1 MAFINGPNIVMDDLI
16 VCYDPQ
22 NSMSKVSNTIVENV
36 VSPQFKGTAATS
48 FIDPSPAQTP
58 NYLVF
63 DGINDTLSSGTNF
76 PATSAYSFNFWIK
89 HSGTQS
95 GTHNRI
101 FGTSGNRFEI
111 AEGSAGVLKIYE
123 GAWYNSSVT
132 LDDAGWVNLVVV
144 AEPDPGLYIYKNGS
158 FSQTFSAGRAMTDV
172 AWRLGGNSNTPP
184 TECWQGFLGYFS
196 AYTKSL
202 SAAEVMQN
210 YNALKSRFI

>member
-22 NSMSKVSNTIVENV
+22 NPMSKVSTTIVDNV
-36 VSPQFKGTAATS
+36 VSPQFQGTAAAT
-48 FIDPSPAQTP
+48 FVDPSSYP
-58 NYLVF
+58 NYLDF
-63 DGINDTLSSGTNF
+63 NGSNDVLNSGTNF

-89 HSGTQS
+89 HNGAQS
-95 GTHNRI
+95 GTHDRI
-101 FGTSGNRFEI
+101 FSTDGNRFEI
-111 AEGSAGVLKIYE
+111 AEGSNGTLKIYE

-132 LDDAGWVNLVVV
+132 LDDAGWTNLVVV
-144 AEPDPGLYIYKNGS
+144 EEPDPGIYIYKNGS
-158 FSQTFSAGRAMTDV
+158 LSQTFAAGRAMTNV
-172 AWRLGGNSNTPP
+172 AWRLGGNSNIPA
-184 TECWQGFLGYFS
+184 TETWKGFLGYFS

>member
-22 NSMSKVSNTIVENV
+22 NPMSKVSTTIVDNV
-36 VSPQFKGTAATS
+36 VSPQFQGTAAAT
-48 FIDPSPAQTP
+48 FVDPSSYP
-58 NYLVF
+58 NYLDF
-63 DGINDTLSSGTNF
+63 NGSNDVLNSGTNF

-89 HSGTQS
+89 HNGAQS
-95 GTHNRI
+95 GTHDRI
-101 FGTSGNRFEI
+101 FGTDGNRFEI
-111 AEGSAGVLKIYE
+111 AEGSNGTLKIYE

-132 LDDAGWVNLVVV
+132 LDDAGWTNLVVV
-144 AEPDPGLYIYKNGS
+144 EEPDPGIYIYKNGS
-158 FSQTFSAGRAMTDV
+158 FSQTFAAGRAMTNV
-172 AWRLGGNSNTPP
+172 AWRLGGNSNIPA
-184 TECWQGFLGYFS
+184 TETWKGFLGYFS